1 MHRLTQRLIEP
12 AYMRTFI
19 SEPPLS
25 RDDVIAIF
33 GALADLKVWTLE
45 ILQIL
50 QGEDDEEEE
59 AQP

>member
-1 MHRLTQRLIEP
+1 MFTRR
-12 AYMRTFI
+12 RFI

-50 QGEDDEEEE
+50 QGEADEEEE